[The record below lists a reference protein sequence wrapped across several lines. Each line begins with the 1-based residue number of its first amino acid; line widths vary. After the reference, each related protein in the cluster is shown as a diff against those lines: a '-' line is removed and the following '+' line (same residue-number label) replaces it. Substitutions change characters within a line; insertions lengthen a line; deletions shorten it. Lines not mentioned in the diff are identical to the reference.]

1 MKLTIFQQLPAYF
14 KRFYY
19 LAILLNVLLSVGKL
33 SAQNLIAQRDLT
45 EPASSAAEALCGP
58 IEIITLCTNHPDSLV
73 RFFEQGW
80 GLRKL
85 GPFAPKSRE
94 KRSLSKQWQ
103 LPANRN
109 LQLMYFD
116 RPAAPGTILLR
127 VIIFE
132 QKFPLIRSAYGPEE
146 NGPFTIG
153 FPNARQEK
161 VHDKMLSLGY
171 NTLAPMQAALLSKP
185 DGSKYKYLETIYKGP
200 DWIHAVGIERGNGM
214 PQLSNID
221 SVTGMG
227 GPGYSAMNVTGMS
240 DTMIAFLTQILGY
253 ELRRDQVWTTG
264 NGSALGLPA
273 GMPFRFVIA
282 YAKGATSGH
291 FLLMDF
297 QKKEPIHSTH
307 PPHLPNRGIGMYTVT
322 TDQLEEVITR
332 SIQAGIKIISP
343 PRLCREPLKGSY
355 KSMILLAPN
364 KVYIE
369 VIERKK

>member
-1 MKLTIFQQLPAYF
+1 MKLTIFQQPPAYF

-33 SAQNLIAQRDLT
+33 SAQNLTAQRDLT
-45 EPASSAAEALCGP
+45 EPGSTAAEALCGP
-58 IEIITLCTNHPDSLV
+58 IEIITLCSNDPDSLV
-73 RFFEQGW
+73 NFFEGGW

-85 GPFAPKSRE
+85 GPFAPSNRE
-94 KRSLSKQWQ
+94 KKSLSKQWQ
-103 LPANRN
+103 LPANTNFR
-109 LQLMYFD
+109 LMYFD

-132 QKFPLIRSAYGPEE
+132 EKFPLIRSAYGPEE

-264 NGSALGLPA
+264 NGSA
-273 GMPFRFVIA
+273 
-282 YAKGATSGH
+282 Y
-291 FLLMDF
+291 
-297 QKKEPIHSTH
+297 STH
-307 PPHLPNRGIGMYTVT
+307 PPHLPNRGIGMYTVK
-322 TDQLEEVITR
+322 TDQLEEVLTR
-332 SIQAGIKIISP
+332 SIQAGISIVSP

-364 KVYIE
+364 QVYIE

>member
-1 MKLTIFQQLPAYF
+1 MKLTIFQQPPAYF

-19 LAILLNVLLSVGKL
+19 LAILLIALLSVGRL
-33 SAQNLIAQRDLT
+33 PAQNLPSQRDLT
-45 EPASSAAEALCGP
+45 EPVSSAAEALCGP
-58 IEIITLCTNHPDSLV
+58 IEIITLCTSDPDSLIH
-73 RFFEQGW
+73 FFESGW

-85 GPFAPKSRE
+85 GPFAPNNRE
-94 KRSLSKQWQ
+94 KRSLSLQWQ
-103 LPANRN
+103 LPANIN
-109 LQLMYFD
+109 FQLMYFD
-116 RPAAPGTILLR
+116 RPAAAGTILLR

-132 QKFPLIRSAYGPEE
+132 KKFPLIRATYGPEE

-153 FPNARQEK
+153 FPNAKQEEL
-161 VHDKMLSLGY
+161 HNKMLTLGY
-171 NTLAPMQAALLSKP
+171 STLAPLQAALLSKP

-221 SVTGMG
+221 SVTGWG

-240 DTMIAFLTQILGY
+240 DTMIVFLTKILGY

-291 FLLMDF
+291 LLLMDF
-297 QKKEPIHSTH
+297 QKKEPINSVH
-307 PPHLPNRGIGMYTVT
+307 PPHLPYRGIGMYTVT
-322 TDQLEEVITR
+322 TQQIEEVLTR
-332 SIQAGIKIISP
+332 SIQAGIRILSP
-343 PRLCREPLKGSY
+343 PRLCREPLRGSY

-364 KVYIE
+364 NVYFE